1 MNLAGG
7 GVTQEQPR
15 WQRFAGSVAENYQQ
29 HLVPAIFEPWA
40 RDLVDLAAPRLG
52 ERVLDVACGPGVV
65 ARLAARRAGPDQVTG
80 LDINPGM
87 VAVARSLPSEL
98 PISWREGSALQ
109 MPFPDEAFDV
119 VLCQQGVQFFP
130 DRAAGLREMRRV
142 LVPGGRVVLAV
153 WGPIERS
160 PGYAALAP
168 ALERHISAAAAA
180 AARSPFSLWDIGE
193 LRHVMAGAGLREV
206 EVHSPTKML
215 RFSSPAEF
223 VSQYAWASPIAAALG
238 DANASVLD
246 PVIRD
251 VAEALAPYLH
261 EGALSFPIE
270 NHLAQAVRPSSTA
283 DS

>member
-1 MNLAGG
+1 MP
-7 GVTQEQPR
+7 QEQPQ
-15 WQRFAGSVAENYQQ
+15 WQRFAGSVAENYQR

-40 RDLVDLAAPRLG
+40 TELVDLAAPRPG
-52 ERVLDVACGPGVV
+52 ERMLDVACGPGVV

-130 DRAAGLREMRRV
+130 DRATGLREMRRV

-153 WGPIERS
+153 WGPIEHS

-193 LRHVMAGAGLREV
+193 LRHVMESAGLRKV
-206 EVHSPTKML
+206 EIHSAAKTL

-223 VSQYAWASPIAAALG
+223 ASQYAWASLIAAALG
-238 DANASVLD
+238 DADASVLD

-270 NHLAQAVRPSSTA
+270 SHLAHDVRPSSSA